1 MQRASTAD
9 QAAAK
14 CRAGQC
20 HPCRCRPKRA
30 PSAPPPEQAYSAA
43 AGVARQSGRES
54 VPVDRRGRCGNL
66 PGMARRKQPD
76 AFVDLLGAADR
87 DPLMTAWERT
97 FLAGIRAQ
105 IEERGHP
112 WLSEEQSRVLAR
124 IALKIG
130 IELPAGVRDLVETE
144 DRRDIMAM
152 AMEARGD
159 PRLTAWE
166 EGFLISVAEAA
177 RISRP
182 LTEKQ
187 RAVLAK
193 IATKV
198 GTPPPDPVEAE
209 VEDDDETA

>member
-1 MQRASTAD
+1 MV
-9 QAAAK
+9 
-14 CRAGQC
+14 
-20 HPCRCRPKRA
+20 
-30 PSAPPPEQAYSAA
+30 YSAT
-43 AGVARQSGRES
+43 
-54 VPVDRRGRCGNL
+54 DRLSTTAL
-66 PGMARRKQPD
+66 PRKG
-76 AFVDLLGAADR
+76 LGASGNRVANSPASGGGFR
-87 DPLMTAWERT
+87 RPQVAKTPA
-97 FLAGIRAQ
+97 RA
-105 IEERGHP
+105 
-112 WLSEEQSRVLAR
+112 EQSRVLAR